1 MSQPIRTLIVDD
13 EPLAR
18 TRLRSLLEEHSD
30 FEIAGECSSGPE
42 AIEFIDREHPQ
53 LVFLDVQMP
62 ECTGFEVIQN
72 IDTVERPA
80 VIFVTAFDSYAVKA
94 FEVHAIDYIL
104 KPIDRERFE
113 DALDRARRT
122 FERNEIDE
130 VNRKLSSLIDNVRR
144 EKRFLNRVVIKT
156 SGKVLFLRVQDID
169 WIEAAGNYVRIHFGE
184 QSHLLRETMSALE
197 SRLDPEQ
204 FLRIHRS
211 VIVNIDR
218 IREMQPAFH
227 GDYYVILKNNRQLPL
242 SRGYREKI
250 EPFLGRL

>member
-1 MSQPIRTLIVDD
+1 MNQPIRTLIVDD

-18 TRLRSLLEEHSD
+18 TRLRSLLEDQEG
-30 FEIAGECSSGPE
+30 FEVIGECSSGPE
-42 AIEFIDREHPQ
+42 AVEVIDRDHPQ

-62 ECTGFEVIQN
+62 ECSGFEVIEALDPN
-72 IDTVERPA
+72 ARPA

-94 FEVHAIDYIL
+94 FDVHAIDYVL
-104 KPIDRERFE
+104 KPVDRERFGE
-113 DALDRARRT
+113 ALARARRAI
-122 FERNEIDE
+122 ERNELDE
-130 VNRKLSSLIDNVRR
+130 VNRKLTSLIDNVRR
-144 EKRFLNRVVIKT
+144 ERRFLNRVVVKT
-156 SGKVLFLRVQDID
+156 SGRVVFLRVQDID

>member
-1 MSQPIRTLIVDD
+1 MSATIRTLIVDD

-18 TRLRSLLEEHSD
+18 TRLRSLLSEYDQIEV
-30 FEIAGECSSGPE
+30 IGECASGTE
-42 AIEFIDREHPQ
+42 AVAAIERDQPQ

-62 ECTGFEVIQN
+62 EGSGFDVLEALESERRPVI
-72 IDTVERPA
+72 
-80 VIFVTAFDSYAVKA
+80 IFVTAFDSYAVRA
-94 FEVHAIDYIL
+94 FDFHAVDYLL
-104 KPIDRERFE
+104 KPVDRERFA
-113 DALDRARRT
+113 DAVERAR
-122 FERNEIDE
+122 
-130 VNRKLSSLIDNVRR
+130 KLIEMNQAEEAGRRVSALVESVRR
-144 EKRFLNRVVIKT
+144 DRRFLNRVVVKT
-156 SGKVLFLRVQDID
+156 GGRVLFLKVQDID
-169 WIEAAGNYVRIHFGE
+169 WIEAAGNYVRIHYGE
-184 QSHLLRETMSALE
+184 HSHLLRETMNALE
-197 SRLDPEQ
+197 EKLDPEQ

>member
-1 MSQPIRTLIVDD
+1 MSAVIRTLIVDD

-18 TRLRSLLEEHSD
+18 TRLRSLLNEESGI
-30 FEIAGECSSGPE
+30 EIAGECASGAE
-42 AIEFIDREHPQ
+42 ALQAIERDKPQ

-62 ECTGFEVIQN
+62 EGTGFDVLEALEPEQRPVI
-72 IDTVERPA
+72 
-80 VIFVTAFDSYAVKA
+80 IFVTAFDNYAVKA
-94 FEVHAIDYIL
+94 FAVHALDYLL
-104 KPIDRERFE
+104 KPVDRERFSE
-113 DALDRARRT
+113 ALERARRLI
-122 FERNEIDE
+122 EQSSVEENG
-130 VNRKLSSLIDNVRR
+130 RKLTALVENVRR
-144 EKRFLNRVVIKT
+144 DRRFLNRVVVKT
-156 SGKVLFLRVQDID
+156 SGRVLFLKVQDID
-169 WIEAAGNYVRIHFGE
+169 WIEAAGNYVRIHYGE
-184 QSHLLRETMSALE
+184 QSHLLRETMNALE
-197 SRLDPEQ
+197 DKLDPEQ